1 MPFTSCSITL
11 LLTIGFASKIL
22 SSLPLVIKIGAP
34 KPETFDFT
42 SFWKPVT
49 TATVNKLTTIASEI
63 LMTDIFTIGRE
74 TLLPL
79 TSLLRIRFDMKY
91 SKDNAIQFLTLKYTK
106 VLAQRNVLL
115 FLAIFSVT
123 LFNHSIYA
131 SNLSIQN
138 TENKN
143 DFTGPI
149 VGAQRFSIYLD
160 SLKGKRI
167 AVVSNQTSLL
177 KGTHLVDS
185 LLSLGVKITKVFSPE
200 HGFRGNAD
208 AGELVDHS
216 KDSKTGLPIVSLY
229 GTNKKPTNEQMQ
241 NIDLVVFDI
250 QDVGVRFYTYLSTLH
265 YVYFEEKNGLEWF
278 RRTESWAD
286 VLMNADSLNH
296 VYQSSVNAELREELN
311 QMFAEDQ
318 AIRERFYR
326 GYNFLARPFIGRK
339 WRKLNEKHIERIIDI
354 TREYGFPGEQLIG
367 IDIPAHHP
375 NINAT
380 QFSSGIPIV
389 LSVHHY
395 SKANQSYDQLL
406 FDQLKLGYLYNE
418 HFATICDFE
427 GEFGRKKHEK
437 FGFYGL
443 RFGQRGRKEN
453 MYDAKRAEIGLMT
466 YLEYKKLNQSTV
478 YTKFWNRLK

>member
-1 MPFTSCSITL
+1 MRAL
-11 LLTIGFASKIL
+11 LIIL
-22 SSLPLVIKIGAP
+22 SVLASFQGMSQDYVEYYQQLNEAKLLAVKGDLVAASRFFEITFKDFEFRFARDCVHAV
-34 KPETFDFT
+34 ET
-42 SFWKPVT
+42 
-49 TATVNKLTTIASEI
+49 AALTT
-63 LMTDIFTIGRE
+63 D
-74 TLLPL
+74 
-79 TSLLRIRFDMKY
+79 TSLVSYFIHCGLKQGIP
-91 SKDNAIQFLTLKYTK
+91 SK
-106 VLAQRNVLL
+106 
-115 FLAIFSVT
+115 
-123 LFNHSIYA
+123 
-131 SNLSIQN
+131 
-138 TENKN
+138 
-143 DFTGPI
+143 
-149 VGAQRFSIYLD
+149 
-160 SLKGKRI
+160 
-167 AVVSNQTSLL
+167 
-177 KGTHLVDS
+177 
-185 LLSLGVKITKVFSPE
+185 
-200 HGFRGNAD
+200 
-208 AGELVDHS
+208 
-216 KDSKTGLPIVSLY
+216 
-229 GTNKKPTNEQMQ
+229 
-241 NIDLVVFDI
+241 
-250 QDVGVRFYTYLSTLH
+250 
-265 YVYFEEKNGLEWF
+265 YFEEKNGLEWF

-453 MYDAKRAEIGLMT
+453 MYDAKCAEIGLMT